1 MKRFLLLSFLILTSF
16 AAFAQSGS
24 LDVYVELYNRS
35 TTWQDKLAILNEIT
49 ASNLDG
55 SVNFYAKA
63 FNELNM
69 HYRNIK
75 SGSTEWTAANN
86 IAHIYIAKLVE
97 ARHEASGDDFWRCY
111 QLFTD
116 STVQAEALVAL
127 GELKIES
134 HFGDIERVL
143 NQLNAKTNTT
153 NRQNDEN
160 IAAGGFVALEKYGK
174 PEGYL
179 VAFVGSEGWYREVV
193 KQTARSAL
201 NVLLQDPSNLLHDV
215 VQSSYYPNTL
225 KYAAL
230 DYIDHSSLSNEQK
243 ADFASRSLVQAWRS
257 YSNDQRVQREFT
269 DFRRLALNM
278 IRNYGSNATPAVYQ
292 AMERSLRQGNLDEK
306 LDCIPALGALKT
318 PEALNIIV
326 SYVQILNDNRRL
338 SNSQSIDDR
347 LMRSLVPAIGES
359 GDSSVRDMLYQVQA
373 APWSNTV
380 LGLARDALA
389 KLN

>member
-1 MKRFLLLSFLILTSF
+1 MKRFLLLTFLILPGF

-24 LDVYVELYNRS
+24 LEVYVELYNRS
-35 TTWQDKLAILNEIT
+35 STWQDKLAILNEIT
-49 ASNLDG
+49 ASNLEG

-63 FNELNM
+63 FSELNM
-69 HYRNIK
+69 TYRNVK

-86 IAHIYIAKLVE
+86 IAHTYIALLVE
-97 ARHEASGDDFWRCY
+97 ARHDASGEDFWRCY
-111 QLFTD
+111 QTFTD

-127 GELKIES
+127 GELKYEPR
-134 HFGDIERVL
+134 FADVERVL

-179 VAFVGSEGWYREVV
+179 VAFVGSEGWYREFV
-193 KQTARSAL
+193 KQTARAA
-201 NVLLQDPSNLLHDV
+201 VAALLQDPSNLFRDV

-230 DYIDHSSLSNEQK
+230 SYVDRSTLGNDQK

-269 DFRRLALNM
+269 DFRRLALVM
-278 IRNYGSNATPAVYQ
+278 IRKYGSNASSAVYQ

-318 PEALNIIV
+318 AESLNIII
-326 SYVQILNDNRRL
+326 SYVQILNDNRRI

-347 LMRSLVPAIGES
+347 LMRSLVPEIGES
-359 GDSSVRDMLYQVQA
+359 GDPSVRDMLYQVQA